1 MQRRRAIRGAAA
13 LVGAIPL
20 AGCAVED
27 VASDANEEASEEA
40 NQAVNETLEEEL
52 VRPPNADVD
61 VRSDGSIIVLSLDPG
76 TVGVKCGLIEG
87 DDPVAEVK
95 QSDKA
100 VTTAGKRME
109 ECDEDFLIAVNE
121 AGDVAILEEL

>member
-1 MQRRRAIRGAAA
+1 MHRRTAIKGVASLTGA
-13 LVGAIPL
+13 LPL
-20 AGCAVED
+20 AGCAIED
-27 VASDANEEASEEA
+27 IASDANEEASEEA

-52 VRPPNADVD
+52 VRPPNANVD

-95 QSDKA
+95 QSDQA
-100 VTTAGKRME
+100 VTTAGKRMQ
-109 ECDEDFLIAVNE
+109 ECNEDFLIAVNE
-121 AGDVAILEEL
+121 AGDVKILKEL